1 MVIKIF
7 GHRDQ
12 RNIFNLISKGSIAES
27 YIYSSVVILAKLF
40 LLQEFILFLY
50 LFKRWPLFFE
60 VSEAKLGSTF
70 QGLIFNLIQ
79 LFFWPEAGNIAYFRE
94 SFDHLVP
101 KIIFFSFSQQEKSIY
116 YDDLIIIN
124 LIFIVF
130 VVLFLN
136 KKSFFENLC

>member
-50 LFKRWPLFFE
+50 LFKR
-60 VSEAKLGSTF
+60 
-70 QGLIFNLIQ
+70 
-79 LFFWPEAGNIAYFRE
+79 
-94 SFDHLVP
+94 
-101 KIIFFSFSQQEKSIY
+101 
-116 YDDLIIIN
+116 
-124 LIFIVF
+124 
-130 VVLFLN
+130 
-136 KKSFFENLC
+136 